1 MTMKKNLLL
10 YILLGFLVLMNL
22 FFLFNHFSK
31 SGQTSSQRP
40 GPANFISE
48 QLAFDA
54 NQTQQF
60 ENSEAEHR
68 EKMREIL
75 DGLRELKDG
84 LFEKLS
90 DEEVD
95 PSEIDAMATLIA
107 EKEKAKELETFRFF
121 REVSEICNPD
131 QKEKFTA
138 IIKDALRRQGP
149 QGRNG
154 PPRGRPG
161 EEGRPPPPRH

>member
-1 MTMKKNLLL
+1 MKKNLIL

-22 FFLFNHFSK
+22 FFLFNHFNK
-31 SGQTSSQRP
+31 SGKIGSQRP
-40 GPANFISE
+40 GQANFISE
-48 QLAFDA
+48 QLTFDA
-54 NQTQQF
+54 TQTQQF
-60 ENSEAEHR
+60 EDIEAAHR
-68 EKMREIL
+68 EKMRAIL
-75 DGLRELKDG
+75 DGLRELKGG

-90 DEEVD
+90 EEKVD
-95 PSEIDAMATLIA
+95 PSEIEAMVTLIA

-131 QKEKFTA
+131 QKEKFTS

-154 PPRGRPG
+154 PPPGRPG